1 MSITQHTES
10 TDATTIGGSADAAA
24 QHAPSSELI
33 AARHLLVVLKQLV
46 RADAA
51 IVRSA
56 KRAVRDLQRAD
67 TPMAP
72 SAQAGLAA
80 LRRDA
85 RTRLL
90 VYGFARGHSWVATEP
105 HHAEGDARLA
115 HHLLRVWRET
125 EQTVAQVTGTQPPLP
140 AALRAHLPQGAA

>member
-10 TDATTIGGSADAAA
+10 TDATALGGRADVAA
-24 QHAPSSELI
+24 QNVTSSELV
-33 AARHLLVVLKQLV
+33 AARHLLIVLKQLV

-56 KRAVRDLQRAD
+56 KSAVRDLQRAGA
-67 TPMAP
+67 PMAP

-85 RTRLL
+85 RSRLL
-90 VYGFARGHSWVATEP
+90 VYGFARGRSWAATEP

-115 HHLLRVWRET
+115 HHLLRIWRET
-125 EQTVAQVTGTQPPLP
+125 EQTVAHVTGTQPPLP
-140 AALRAHLPQGAA
+140 AALRAHLPQGVA